1 MEYNGI
7 EIPRKVDFDLVLTP
21 PAVEKLQSYSLL
33 SATPDELA
41 RWNIEHLP
49 FYIDFPYIRFH
60 HKKIPVA
67 FNHPGIV
74 VYLGFTQN
82 VGVDIFMDLYATSK
96 KVPARND
103 TMAAVHNYINA
114 KWAARIHE
122 GAAIGT
128 PMAETVMTEIGL
140 TPEVRAEVNTLHLEF
155 ERNPGIFQEYFDNHH
170 DKNIDNVQMV
180 DMIHV
185 LIDNRMKKLEKL
197 NGVVLLMLH

>member
-1 MEYNGI
+1 MEHNGI
-7 EIPRKVDFDLVLTP
+7 EIPRKVDFDLVLTA

-33 SATPDELA
+33 SATTDELA
-41 RWNIEHLP
+41 RWDIEPLP

-60 HKKIPVA
+60 NKKIPVA

-74 VYLGFTQN
+74 VYLGFTQS
-82 VGVDIFMDLYATSK
+82 VGVDIFMDQYATSK
-96 KVPARND
+96 KVPVRSD

-114 KWAARIHE
+114 KWATRTHK

-128 PMAETVMTEIGL
+128 PMAKKVMVEIGL
-140 TPEVRAEVNTLHLEF
+140 IPEVMAEVESLHLEI
-155 ERNPGIFQEYFDNHH
+155 ERNPGIFQEYFNNNH

-180 DMIHV
+180 DIIHV

-197 NGVVLLMLH
+197 NEVVLLMLH